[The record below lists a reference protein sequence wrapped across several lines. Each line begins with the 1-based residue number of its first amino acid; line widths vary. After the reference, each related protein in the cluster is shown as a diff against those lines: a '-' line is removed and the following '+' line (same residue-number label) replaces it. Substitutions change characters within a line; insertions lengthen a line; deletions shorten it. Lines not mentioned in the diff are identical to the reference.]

1 MNPPAIVIEPLLQRG
16 QLHWQVR
23 MGRRALTF
31 HEEQAARTFAA
42 QLHMRLLWLQQ
53 SSELADHYAPP
64 ESAH

>member
-31 HEEQAARTFAA
+31 HEELSARAFAA
-42 QLHMRLLWLQQ
+42 QLHMRLTQADQRPQ
-53 SSELADHYAPP
+53 SEDRPQ
-64 ESAH
+64 